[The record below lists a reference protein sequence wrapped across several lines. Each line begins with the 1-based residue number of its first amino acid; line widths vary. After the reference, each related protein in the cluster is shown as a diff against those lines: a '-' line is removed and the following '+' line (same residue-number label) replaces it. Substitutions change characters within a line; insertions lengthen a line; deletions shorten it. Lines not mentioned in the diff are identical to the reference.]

1 MSVLNG
7 LIDLETTSEKIYELN
22 IDSLLKKLLN
32 PPKKPERINLD
43 DNECVALSYVTKQL
57 FRAENMLLE
66 ITAPIKVCGDI
77 HGQYYDLLRL
87 FDLAGEPPETKFLFL
102 GDYID
107 RGMMSLEVIS
117 LLFAYKVKYPERIY
131 LLRGNHESQIIN
143 RVYGFRQETMERFSN
158 LRVWKAFSR
167 AFCMMPVAAI
177 IEKSIF
183 CCHGG
188 ISPELLRAEVT
199 SIVNTINAISRPV
212 EIPSEGLLCDLL
224 WADPMEGDFGSCGQG
239 WGRNPRGCSWT
250 FGEDIVAKF
259 LQKFDLDLIVRGHQ
273 VVADGYEFFADRR
286 VVTVFSAPNYI
297 GQYDNAAAVFCLK
310 LASDGNNPS
319 TTLEGA
325 FQVLQPSELTSNRW
339 MTRRSFKTI

>member
-1 MSVLNG
+1 MAIFNG
-7 LIDLETTSEKIYELN
+7 LIDLETTSEKFYELN
-22 IDSLLKKLLN
+22 IDSVLNKLLN
-32 PPKKPERINLD
+32 PPKSQERLKLE
-43 DNECVALSYVTKQL
+43 DNECIALSYVTKKL
-57 FRAENMLLE
+57 FRAENMMLE
-66 ITAPIKVCGDI
+66 IGAPIKVCGDI

-87 FDLAGEPPETKFLFL
+87 FDLAGTPPETKFLFL

-107 RGMMSLEVIS
+107 RGTMSLEVIS
-117 LLFAYKVKYPERIY
+117 LLFAYKVKYPERIF

-143 RVYGFRQETMERFSN
+143 RVYGFRQEIIERFSN

-188 ISPELLRAEVT
+188 ISPELLKDDVVSISERINSIKRPLEV
-199 SIVNTINAISRPV
+199 
-212 EIPSEGLLCDLL
+212 PSEGLLCDLL
-224 WADPMEGDFGSCGQG
+224 WSDPMETEYGGVSKG
-239 WGRNPRGCSWT
+239 WGKNPRGCSWT

-273 VVADGYEFFADRR
+273 VVVDGYEFFADRK

-297 GQYDNAAAVFCLK
+297 GEYDNAAAIFCLK
-310 LASDGNNPS
+310 LTSDGTDPN

-325 FQVLQPSELTSNRW
+325 FQVLQPSEATSNHW
-339 MTRRSFKTI
+339 MTRRPLSSI